1 MEISGCI
8 FSRLMFYAVWRKTKE
23 KTGGEQGACSAK
35 TEPAVHEVF
44 TLSFPFSHAA
54 CRRRYSVSDKLWFLE
69 ILCFAKARVSSVCA
83 GGRRH
88 DSHSLAV
95 Y

>member
-44 TLSFPFSHAA
+44 TLSFTFSHAA
-54 CRRRYSVSDKLWFLE
+54 CRSRYSVSDKL
-69 ILCFAKARVSSVCA
+69 
-83 GGRRH
+83 
-88 DSHSLAV
+88 
-95 Y
+95 